1 MKFVADVM
9 LGKLAR
15 WLRLLGHDVLYSN
28 AFDDGEIV
36 RLADAEG
43 RIILTR
49 DTGLVERRLAR
60 NRVCLIQ
67 STHWE
72 AQLLQV
78 AQSYDLAL
86 QIQPG
91 ARCTLCNGP
100 LAPVS
105 KEAVAAVVPPETF
118 RIQETFVQCQEC
130 HRVYWRGTHW
140 ERMQQVLDRVADA
153 WSL

>member
-28 AFDDGEIV
+28 TFEDGEIV
-36 RLADAEG
+36 RLADAEE

-60 NRVCLIQ
+60 NRVCLIE

-72 AQLLQV
+72 AQLRQV
-78 AQSYDLAL
+78 AQSFALDL
-86 QIQPG
+86 QIHPW
-91 ARCTLCNGP
+91 ARCTVCNGQ
-100 LAPVS
+100 LSPVP
-105 KEAVAAVVPPETF
+105 KEALADRVPPATF
-118 RIQETFVQCQEC
+118 QSQDHFLQCQEC
-130 HRVYWRGTHW
+130 RRIYWRGTHW
-140 ERMQQVLDRVADA
+140 ERMQQTLHRVAQVT
-153 WSL
+153 SP